1 MQHRAQRLGNGA
13 VPCAQR
19 LRHAFSAHCQVAAH
33 LAALGNTGQAKRH
46 GLPANHQHPFVAQ
59 DDLGQEL
66 LHHHGLLA
74 LAVQGFGD
82 AAQVQTVVLDPKDAS
97 TAHAVERLEDD
108 VAVLGMKAPNVG
120 RITRHQRGADELSKL
135 ENRQFFGVIA
145 NGPRLVENLRA
156 LPLGLLEQVGGIEVL
171 AVKWRVLAH
180 HHAIKVFERLRPLV
194 GRLLRGGIP
203 IDRFTG
209 EGDVTHKGRDW
220 AATLP
225 HQVAHLAHADGVATA
240 LGLAHHGKSGVLVNL
255 EGRQRVSYK

>member
-1 MQHRAQRLGNGA
+1 M
-13 VPCAQR
+13 
-19 LRHAFSAHCQVAAH
+19 
-33 LAALGNTGQAKRH
+33 
-46 GLPANHQHPFVAQ
+46 PANHQHPLIAQ

-66 LHHHGLLA
+66 LHHHGLLT

-180 HHAIKVFERLRPLV
+180 HHAIKVFERLRPLI
-194 GRLLRGGIP
+194 GRLLRRGIP
-203 IDRFTG
+203 IERVAS
-209 EGDVTHKGRDW
+209 EGDVAHKGRDR
-220 AATLP
+220 ATTLP

-240 LGLAHHGKSGVLVNL
+240 LGLAHHGKSGVLVDL